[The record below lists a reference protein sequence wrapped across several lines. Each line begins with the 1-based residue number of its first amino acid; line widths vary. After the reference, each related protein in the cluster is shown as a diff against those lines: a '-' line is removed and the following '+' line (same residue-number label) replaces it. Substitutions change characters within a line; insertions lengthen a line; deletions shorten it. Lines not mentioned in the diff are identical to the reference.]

1 MIINKLRI
9 TPTPSNTATITPSL
23 TPTIT
28 ECPGL
33 CLDLGSGFNNRA
45 LTLIL
50 QPDGKFY
57 VSGSF
62 TQYQGL
68 STINFIKLNYDGSKD
83 ITFSGLTTFGS
94 GFFED
99 GLVQPDGKL
108 IVVGDFTQINS
119 VSRGRV
125 ARLNTNGSLD
135 TTIFTGT
142 GANNTIETVV
152 VQPDGK
158 ILLGGTFTT
167 YSGVSRNR
175 IVRLNSDGSI
185 DTSFTIGTGFNSSV
199 LDIELQAD
207 GKILCG
213 GDFISY
219 NGVSARKI
227 IRLNTDGTRDTS
239 FIPSGIGFG
248 GGQVHRILVQP
259 DGKIICGG
267 DFTNYDGFTTNNILR
282 LNTNATYDTSFIIGT
297 GFDTDF
303 GSSVRS
309 MDLQPDGKILVGGL
323 FTTYNGISTSRIARL
338 NTDGSY
344 DTSFNVGSGFNLQVG
359 DVKYDYNGYILVVG
373 YFTNYQGVIS
383 PYITRLNQDG
393 SIKICDP
400 ILITP
405 TPTATPTRTPT
416 GTIVATQTAT
426 PTNTATPTIT
436 PTITQT
442 TTQTNTPT
450 PTCACRKYLLSTSF
464 TNPVYTYTGCD
475 GIVRNIQI
483 GFFST
488 FEICALDVPTGGFST
503 LEGCCTIVPTP
514 PPTGSPTRTPTN
526 TATPTLTPTQTITP
540 TCSTF
545 TTQYMRTRLL
555 GCSNFDLGLF
565 DNPDFT
571 GNANAVCDYVV
582 SGTAYGDLGT
592 IFSGT
597 ETISSG
603 DHIHTFNLSSVLLP
617 GECVSGFTV
626 NSVVPV
632 CPCVN
637 VIFQFITPTP
647 SATPTLTPTT
657 TPTITSTPTGTETT
671 PTPTSTPTASPQ
683 NCSCYEL
690 TYEMDDVEG
699 ISVRWRDCSTDTITT
714 TNISSLES
722 IDNNDGTFTTYICVK
737 QGSSYNTPIC
747 VEDDLEILCPTGV
760 DWILGGT
767 CGNGIDCFP
776 PVVSPSNT
784 PTQTQTGTIV
794 ATPTQTST
802 PTGTQTTPTPTQTPT
817 GTPPCTNTIYTHG
830 ALRGTCSDYCN
841 TNYLIQ
847 TTDCTSEPYGT
858 LSIGDFIYGYAG
870 QTGYLAYSNVST
882 DTNTGPFRI
891 ADLDGSGEI
900 LGIYVCSGGSCIPL

>member
-1 MIINKLRI
+1 
-9 TPTPSNTATITPSL
+9 
-23 TPTIT
+23 
-28 ECPGL
+28 
-33 CLDLGSGFNNRA
+33 
-45 LTLIL
+45 
-50 QPDGKFY
+50 
-57 VSGSF
+57 
-62 TQYQGL
+62 
-68 STINFIKLNYDGSKD
+68 
-83 ITFSGLTTFGS
+83 
-94 GFFED
+94 
-99 GLVQPDGKL
+99 
-108 IVVGDFTQINS
+108 
-119 VSRGRV
+119 
-125 ARLNTNGSLD
+125 
-135 TTIFTGT
+135 
-142 GANNTIETVV
+142 
-152 VQPDGK
+152 
-158 ILLGGTFTT
+158 
-167 YSGVSRNR
+167 
-175 IVRLNSDGSI
+175 
-185 DTSFTIGTGFNSSV
+185 
-199 LDIELQAD
+199 
-207 GKILCG
+207 
-213 GDFISY
+213 
-219 NGVSARKI
+219 
-227 IRLNTDGTRDTS
+227 
-239 FIPSGIGFG
+239 
-248 GGQVHRILVQP
+248 
-259 DGKIICGG
+259 
-267 DFTNYDGFTTNNILR
+267 
-282 LNTNATYDTSFIIGT
+282 
-297 GFDTDF
+297 
-303 GSSVRS
+303 
-309 MDLQPDGKILVGGL
+309 
-323 FTTYNGISTSRIARL
+323 
-338 NTDGSY
+338 
-344 DTSFNVGSGFNLQVG
+344 
-359 DVKYDYNGYILVVG
+359 
-373 YFTNYQGVIS
+373 
-383 PYITRLNQDG
+383 
-393 SIKICDP
+393 
-400 ILITP
+400 
-405 TPTATPTRTPT
+405 
-416 GTIVATQTAT
+416 
-426 PTNTATPTIT
+426 
-436 PTITQT
+436 
-442 TTQTNTPT
+442 
-450 PTCACRKYLLSTSF
+450 
-464 TNPVYTYTGCD
+464 
-475 GIVRNIQI
+475 
-483 GFFST
+483 
-488 FEICALDVPTGGFST
+488 
-503 LEGCCTIVPTP
+503 
-514 PPTGSPTRTPTN
+514 
-526 TATPTLTPTQTITP
+526 
-540 TCSTF
+540 
-545 TTQYMRTRLL
+545 MRTRLL